1 MIHND
6 FVFAFKFQDVFLA
19 FVPLFFAVDPI
30 GLLPIFSSL
39 TEGLTAQERKRIAV
53 QSLVTALCLSVGF
66 IFFGKWIFA
75 LLGITIAD
83 FMIAGGAI
91 LFCLSMIDL
100 MNLGKQESVS
110 KKDLGAVPIGTP
122 LVVGPAVLT
131 LCLMLI
137 SVYGIAAVLIAV
149 VLNLLIVAVVFL
161 TADSLMKVVGESGS
175 KVLSKV
181 MALLLA
187 SIGVMMV
194 RKGILEILTL
204 LSNGK

>member
-1 MIHND
+1 MLHE
-6 FVFAFKFQDVFLA
+6 FVLA

-30 GLLPIFSSL
+30 GLLPIFASL
-39 TEGLTAQERKRIAV
+39 TSGLNAEEKKKIMV
-53 QSLVTALCLSVGF
+53 QSLVTALCLAVGF
-66 IFFGKWIFA
+66 IFLGKWIFA

-83 FMIAGGAI
+83 FMIAGGVI

-100 MNLGKQESVS
+100 MNLEKENQIS

-131 LCLMLI
+131 LSLMLI
-137 SVYGIAAVLIAV
+137 AVHGIAVTLAAVLV
-149 VLNLLIVAVVFL
+149 NLIIVGIVFMS
-161 TADSLMKVVGESGS
+161 TDSLMKILGKSGA
-175 KVLSKV
+175 KALSKV

-194 RKGILEILTL
+194 RKGILEILTTITP
-204 LSNGK
+204 GK

>member
-1 MIHND
+1 MLHE
-6 FVFAFKFQDVFLA
+6 FVLA

-30 GLLPIFSSL
+30 GLLPIFASL
-39 TEGLTAQERKRIAV
+39 TSGLTAEEKKKIMV
-53 QSLVTALCLSVGF
+53 QSLLTALCLAVGF
-66 IFFGKWIFA
+66 IFFGKWIFS

-83 FMIAGGAI
+83 FMIAGGVI

-100 MNLGKQESVS
+100 MNLEKENQIS

-131 LCLMLI
+131 LSLMLI
-137 SVYGIAAVLIAV
+137 AVHGIAVTLAAVLV
-149 VLNLLIVAVVFL
+149 NLLIVGMVFMA
-161 TADSLMKVVGESGS
+161 TDSLMKILGKSGA
-175 KVLSKV
+175 KALSKV

-194 RKGILEILTL
+194 RKGILEILTTITP
-204 LSNGK
+204 GK

>member
-1 MIHND
+1 MFH
-6 FVFAFKFQDVFLA
+6 DVFLA

-30 GLLPIFSSL
+30 GLLPIFASL
-39 TEGLTAQERKRIAV
+39 TEGLTPLEKKKIMV
-53 QSLVTALCLSVGF
+53 QSLVTALCLAVGF
-66 IFFGKWIFA
+66 IFFGKWILSF
-75 LLGITIAD
+75 LGITIAD

-100 MNLGKQESVS
+100 MSFEKQNHIAQ
-110 KKDLGAVPIGTP
+110 KDLGAVPIGTP

-137 SVYGIAAVLIAV
+137 SVHGIATTLIAV
-149 VLNLLIVAVVFL
+149 LLNLLIVGIVFL
-161 TADSLMKVVGESGS
+161 MADYFIKILGEAGAR
-175 KVLSKV
+175 VMSKV

-194 RKGILEILTL
+194 RRGILEIITTV
-204 LSNGK
+204 SIGK